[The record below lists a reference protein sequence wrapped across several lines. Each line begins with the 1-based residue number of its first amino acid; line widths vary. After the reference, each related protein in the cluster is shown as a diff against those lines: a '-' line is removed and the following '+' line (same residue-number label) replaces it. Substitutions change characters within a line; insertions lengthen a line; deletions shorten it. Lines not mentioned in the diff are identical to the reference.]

1 MEFQMAKH
9 RFEVGQQVRMTHR
22 YPDPA
27 GSAIYEVVRLMPETP
42 NGEFHYRV
50 KAPSGQERAAS
61 ESQLFAA
68 ETTLAA
74 GS

>member
-1 MEFQMAKH
+1 MAEH
-9 RFEVGQQVRMTHR
+9 RFRVGEQVRMAAR

-27 GSAIYEVVRLMPETP
+27 SNTLYEIVRLMPETP

-50 KAPSGQERAAS
+50 RNPGGQERAAA
-61 ESQLFAA
+61 ESQLSAA
-68 ETTLAA
+68 EDAAMAA